1 MEKQADSVRSIALI
15 GLPASGK
22 TSVGAAL
29 ASLEGL
35 PFVDLDEAIAA
46 AAGHSVSDI
55 FADEGEAGFRAR
67 ERAALE
73 KVAAGGPV
81 VLATGG
87 GCVELA
93 ENRALL
99 RARFRTVWLKADLAT
114 LARRSVGGSRPLLAG
129 DAEGKIRTLYER
141 RKPWYAECA
150 GHVMQTDG
158 MRVAMV
164 AEAIHA
170 ALR

>member
-1 MEKQADSVRSIALI
+1 MEKQSVFIRSIALI

-29 ASLEGL
+29 ARLEGL

-46 AAGHSVSDI
+46 AAGRSIPDI
-55 FADEGEAGFRAR
+55 FADEGEAGFRVR
-67 ERAALE
+67 ERAELE
-73 KVAAGGPV
+73 KVAAGSPV

-99 RARFRTVWLKADLAT
+99 RERFRAVWLKADLAT

-141 RKPWYAECA
+141 RRPWYGECS
-150 GHVMQTDG
+150 GYVMQTDG
-158 MRVAMV
+158 MRVDMV